1 MAATFNESQKI
12 DYLWKKVGYAVTKT
26 AEATVKEA
34 FNESIPSPLL
44 YRGDLVWMQSDQI
57 TGNPPAATTS
67 IIQVYKDGV
76 GSFSPSVE
84 CTEDLTAPDNQTWKT
99 NLINWVPT
107 QFGDNYLV
115 QVYVANSGV
124 TNPQTS
130 GTKLFQAGSGSDD
143 TWFFDYQSGVL
154 NFNGSN
160 VPSQIASP
168 ITGKSVYVVGYRY
181 VGLIGVT
188 NQPSGNISGNTNIGN
203 LNFTDTTISTIT
215 TNSNIFL
222 SPNGIGN
229 IHVTTSLT
237 ASGNIVANTGAFFIG
252 DGGYLG
258 NLNTSGVSNG
268 NSNVNIPTANGNINL
283 TATGNT
289 TLVVTG
295 TGVNISGYLTLNG
308 TLTAG
313 NINANV
319 SSNVVTANS
328 ANISGNLY
336 VSDTANVGNLRT
348 DHIYYANGQ
357 PWDLQEA
364 AGSNTQIQ
372 YNDGNTNFGAS
383 ANFTFDQ
390 TTNLLTVIGNSQ
402 FTNANLGNLLTANY
416 ANISS
421 NITVVN
427 TANVGNLR
435 TNNLLYANGSVWDLG
450 GTPGGSNTQIQINDD
465 NEFGASANFTFDKTT
480 NLLTVVGIANVSSL
494 NATGNITGNNGIFGN
509 LSTTGPSG
517 DITGANLIS
526 TVTLVASG
534 NITSANANLGNTSIA
549 NNVVAN
555 TFRMGV
561 GVNEFYHSSVYFAT
575 TTSTDPNQVLWS
587 TSMANIS
594 SIDFTIISTDETSN
608 TRQTAKITA
617 AVLGTDVVFNE
628 YSGLYINGGVGS
640 FSVNYQAG
648 SPDQVQ
654 LVVTPDSI
662 NLTKYN
668 MMIIQYAK

>member
-44 YRGDLVWMQSDQI
+44 YRGDLVWMESDQI
-57 TGNPPAATTS
+57 PSSPPASTNS

-84 CTEDLTAPDNQTWKT
+84 CTEDLTSPDNQTWKT
-99 NLINWVPT
+99 NEINWVPT

-130 GTKLFQAGSGSDD
+130 GTKLFQAGSGTDD

-154 NFNGSN
+154 NFNGAN

-168 ITGKSVYVVGYRY
+168 ITGKSVYVVGYQY

-222 SPNGIGN
+222 SPNGTGN
-229 IHVTTSLT
+229 IHITTSLT

-252 DGGYLG
+252 DGGYLA
-258 NLNTSGVSNG
+258 NLNTSGIANG
-268 NSNVNIPTANGNINL
+268 NSNVNIPTTNGNINL
-283 TATGNT
+283 TAVGNT

-295 TGVNISGYLTLNG
+295 TGVNVAGYLTVNG
-308 TLTAG
+308 NLTAT
-313 NINANV
+313 NITSNV
-319 SSNVVTANS
+319 SSNTVTANS
-328 ANISGNLY
+328 ANISGNLF
-336 VSDTANVGNLRT
+336 VSDTATIGNVRT
-348 DHIYYANGQ
+348 NNILYANGQ

-383 ANFTFDQ
+383 ANFTFNQ
-390 TTNLLTVIGNSQ
+390 TTNLLTVVGNSQ
-402 FTNANLGNLLTANY
+402 FNNANLGNLATANFVDV
-416 ANISS
+416 SS
-421 NITVVN
+421 NLSVIN
-427 TANVGNLR
+427 TANVGNVR
-435 TNNLLYANGSVWDLG
+435 TNNLLYANGSAWDFG
-450 GTPGGSNTQIQINDD
+450 GTPGGSNTQIQFNDS
-465 NEFGASANFTFDKTT
+465 NEFGGSANFTFDKTT
-480 NLLTVVGIANVSSL
+480 SLLTVVGTANVTTI

-526 TVTLVASG
+526 TVTLNASG
-534 NITSANANLGNTSIA
+534 NITAGNANLGNTSIA
-549 NNVVAN
+549 NNVIAN

-561 GVNEFYHSSVYFAT
+561 GDNEFYQSTVYFAT
-575 TTSTDPNQVLWS
+575 TTSTVPNQLLWS
-587 TSMANIS
+587 TSLANLS
-594 SIDFTIISTDETSN
+594 AIDFTIISTDVAGN
-608 TRQTAKITA
+608 TRQTAKIAA
-617 AVLGTDVVFNE
+617 AVLGTEVVFNE

-648 SPDQVQ
+648 SPDTIR
-654 LVVTPDSI
+654 LVVTPDST

-668 MMIIQYAK
+668 LMIIQYAK